1 MNKTLLAT
9 ALIAAMGLT
18 ACGSDDSSS
27 SKSSN
32 TSTPKPNTGSEQK
45 PNPAAIN
52 TKLFTVRGDWAIMHG
67 EITSKIVSELNALV
81 AAHPEVTTL
90 VMQDVP
96 GSNDDEENLKAG
108 IRLRELGL
116 NTYLPPGGEIASGG
130 VDLFLAGKERFAA
143 PDVLVGVHSWGGN
156 GITDAS
162 TLGRGH
168 EAHQPYLDYY
178 TKLGINTDFYWFT
191 IQAATADSIHWMNV
205 AERQQYGIT
214 TREATEKELNMVT
227 AHASKDAA
235 IQSLFSQYTWV
246 QASNNKPIH
255 IFAANDVSPLQIAKA
270 RSVMQHYLREQDDL
284 ISKKALSAKLG
295 DNQASLFMF
304 ADEAASERA
313 FEGSLG
319 SSPLAQHGQDL
330 YASEVFVEGGNRYTN
345 RTTVDGRDATYEE
358 VLHLVQGHGLA
369 PAEKALQQR
378 IVTIA
383 SQALMDKIWNPISQD
398 VTEWQSETDA
408 NGYTSVNYE
417 YLAAAVEGYYGIWGH
432 RDSGLDGYQGNTRAA
447 QKTSDPNGQ
456 AVIEEIWPSRISSVM
471 TISPDWPADQTFSLH
486 YQADTPYTHQS
497 QYLTHVR
504 LTGSNNSHLLG
515 NDANNRLQ
523 GNQGNNR
530 IDGGAGD
537 QDYAI
542 FKGLSREYT
551 IALRDGV
558 WHVTDQVADRD
569 GTDQLSNVEWLLF
582 SDGELELA
590 TLLD

>member
-1 MNKTLLAT
+1 MNKTLLTT

-32 TSTPKPNTGSEQK
+32 NPTPNPGSEQK
-45 PNPAAIN
+45 PVTVN

-81 AAHPEVTTL
+81 AAHPEVKTL
-90 VMQDVP
+90 VMSNVP
-96 GSNDDEENLKAG
+96 GSSDDEENLKAG

-143 PDVLVGVHSWGGN
+143 PDVLVGVHSWGGD
-156 GITDAS
+156 GVTDAS

-168 EAHQPYLDYY
+168 EAHKPYLDYY
-178 TKLGINTDFYWFT
+178 TKLGIETDFYWFT
-191 IQAATADSIHWMNV
+191 IQAANADNIHWMSV
-205 AERQQYGIT
+205 AERKQYGIT
-214 TREATEKELNMVT
+214 TREATEKELNMIT

-235 IQSLFSQYTWV
+235 IQSLFNQYTWV
-246 QASNNKPIH
+246 QSANNKPIH
-255 IFAANDVSPLQIAKA
+255 IFATKEVSPLQIAKA
-270 RSVMQHYLREQDDL
+270 RSVMMHYLHEQDGL
-284 ISKKALSAKLG
+284 TSKKAMSAKLG

-304 ADEAASERA
+304 ATEAASQTA

-319 SSPLAQHGQDL
+319 QSPLAQHGQDL

-383 SQALMDKIWNPISQD
+383 DQALMDKIWNPTSED

-417 YLAAAVEGYYGIWGH
+417 YLAAAVEGYYGLWGH
-432 RDSGLDGYQGNTRAA
+432 QDSGLDGYQGNTRAA
-447 QKTSDPNGQ
+447 QKTRDPNGQ
-456 AVIEEIWPSRISSVM
+456 AIIEEIWPSRISSM
-471 TISPDWPADQTFSLH
+471 MAISPDWPADQTFSLQ

-497 QYLTHVR
+497 QYLTHVY
-504 LTGSNNSHLLG
+504 LTGSNHSHLRG

-537 QDYAI
+537 KDYAI
-542 FKGLSREYT
+542 FNGLSREYT
-551 IALRDGV
+551 IALRGGV

-569 GTDQLSNVEWLLF
+569 GTDQLSNIEWLLF

>member
-214 TREATEKELNMVT
+214 TREATEKELNMIT

-235 IQSLFSQYTWV
+235 IQSLFNQYTWV

-270 RSVMQHYLREQDDL
+270 RSVMQHYLREQDGL
-284 ISKKALSAKLG
+284 TSKKTMSAKLG

-383 SQALMDKIWNPISQD
+383 NQALMDKIWNPISQD

-447 QKTSDPNGQ
+447 QKTSDPNGH
-456 AVIEEIWPSRISSVM
+456 AIIEEIWPSHISSVM
-471 TISPDWPADQTFSLH
+471 AISPDWPADQTFSLH

-558 WHVTDQVADRD
+558 WHVTDQVVDRD